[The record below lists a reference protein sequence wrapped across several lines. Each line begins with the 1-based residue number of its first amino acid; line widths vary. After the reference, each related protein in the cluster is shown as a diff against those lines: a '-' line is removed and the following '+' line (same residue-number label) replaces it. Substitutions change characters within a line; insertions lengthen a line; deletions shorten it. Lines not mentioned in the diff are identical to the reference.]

1 MRARWLVNLALLLL
15 VGAIAAFLYFRP
27 AATTQGQKSYQ
38 LSVLKVANFT
48 RLSVEFP
55 AKAPVM
61 FEKIDGYWRL
71 TKPYSARA
79 DQASVLRILSLAIAS
94 SKEKFPTTDLGRFGL
109 DNSVLKLKM
118 NDETFSFG
126 TFNPVTSEQYVAY
139 KDAVY
144 LLPSTYSEA
153 ASVQVVELIDKNPL
167 KPTEQIAGFDFA
179 RLEQWED
186 TRLSVDLVNGKWK
199 ASVPSAK
206 PDQNQ
211 MKEWYGNYWEHN
223 PAQSVEP
230 YTPDRKATYPSFEVK
245 LKDGSKVHFDKL
257 QESPELQLGRPDE
270 GMMYHFPQDV
280 GFSMLNPP
288 VGLAK

>member
-38 LSVLKVANFT
+38 LSVLKLANFT
-48 RLSVEFP
+48 KLSVEFP

-61 FEKIDGYWRL
+61 FEKIDGYWHL
-71 TKPYSARA
+71 SKPYRARA
-79 DQASVLRILSLAIAS
+79 DQVSVLRILSLAIAS
-94 SKEKFPTTDLGRFGL
+94 SSEKFPANDLARFGL
-109 DNSVLKLKM
+109 DNPRLKLKM

-139 KDAVY
+139 KDSVY

-153 ASVQVVELIDKNPL
+153 ASVQVVELIDKTPL
-167 KPTEQIAGFDFA
+167 KPTEQIAGFNFA
-179 RLEQWED
+179 HLEQWED
-186 TRLSVDLVNGKWK
+186 TRLSVDLVDGKWK
-199 ASVPSAK
+199 ISVANAK
-206 PDQNQ
+206 PNQNQ
-211 MKEWYGNYWEHN
+211 MKEWYDNYWVHN
-223 PAQSVEP
+223 SAQSVEP

-245 LKDGSKVHFDKL
+245 LKDGSKAHFDKL

-270 GMMYHFPQDV
+270 GMMYHYPQDV